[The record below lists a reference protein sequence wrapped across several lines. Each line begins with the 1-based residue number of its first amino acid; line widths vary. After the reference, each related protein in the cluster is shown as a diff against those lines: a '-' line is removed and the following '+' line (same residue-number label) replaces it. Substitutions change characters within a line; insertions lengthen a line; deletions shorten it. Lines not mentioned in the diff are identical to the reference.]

1 MIKGS
6 DVIEFIKK
14 NSLENSLC
22 FGYEGENE
30 GLSFYI
36 VENDKKVGHAFLSTR
51 DGSFEMNYFDKTYGW
66 KK

>member
-22 FGYEGENE
+22 FGYEGEDS

-36 VENDKKVGHAFLSTR
+36 LEHDKKVGHAFISTR
-51 DGSFEMNYFDKTYGW
+51 DGSFEIDYLDKN
-66 KK
+66 